1 MENLYKL
8 KEEFLS
14 IWSEEKVKQMTLE
27 QYTNLNKEDSFCY
40 WLESRTTDL
49 GSIWGGSAYKFGVY
63 KRSDISKVVDAD
75 NRRTDGVYAW
85 FIKYGETK
93 EEAFKAV
100 KDIILDIIYAAKN
113 NYIERIDKI
122 DLGPAY
128 KWKIAFLYSDF
139 KVLNIFKYEALKYLS
154 IKNGFDFKKKSSVSV
169 LQKFLLGLKQE
180 NEEYF
185 SFAHKLWKQYE
196 ESSKKEITISITR
209 KQLFVDW
216 LISHQL
222 NTEIADELDELSED
236 VLSNGYFNKHI
247 YECVEF
253 YDIYQLLFQK
263 PISENWDNLY
273 EYYYNFS
280 IEQIKKETGIDLNIN
295 YAIVTVNNSSEYDY
309 FIKNN
314 IWKGD
319 NKNVYDTFVNRF
331 EKGSQLAIYKWEKNQ
346 IKIGALGIVIDNP
359 KNGFE
364 LKVKWNDDFEKFY
377 TKLNSDPNNL
387 DFYQIEQE
395 KGIHKIED
403 IKNVFYKVII
413 NNAPMKQQ
421 IKQPLNQ
428 ILFGAPGTGK
438 TYTTKK
444 LAVEIID
451 GISYDDKNRDFIT
464 DRYEKLSKA
473 EQINF
478 TTFHQSISYEDFVE
492 GIKPVLKS
500 DDESDEDDEKEK
512 KEASIEYEIKNGIF
526 KKMCQ
531 LAEGVTAKVEVVDN
545 VDFQNKDFYKM
556 SLGGKHR
563 LEKHNWSIKNNLIF
577 LGWGGDKDFTELNK
591 IKDWKLF
598 RDTFKKDF
606 PDLVKE
612 TKYVIQAVYIFQ
624 KMKIGDIVVISKGN
638 KIIDAIGIIES
649 EYLYDDTK
657 EIDNYQFRKV
667 KWLATNMNSTTDIF
681 VRKEIS
687 QQTIYQFYND
697 DVKIDAFNE
706 NFKKETKIE
715 EPKKYVLVIDEIN
728 RGNVSSIFGELITLL
743 EKDKRK
749 GVLKPNKEALVV
761 DLPYSNDK
769 FSVPDNLYIIG
780 TMNTADRSVEALDTA
795 LRRRFSF
802 IEMPSKPDLLLTEH
816 ISKGIITDSKGNE
829 INLISILTIINERIE
844 LLIDK
849 DHQIGHSFLINTN
862 SFDELKLVFK
872 DCIIPLLEEYFFG
885 DFGKIG
891 LVIGGEFIRHKNT
904 KPKFP
909 SNFNYGEDN
918 DISSFTDKIVYE
930 FTSFDDWTANTF
942 TSIYE

>member
-27 QYTNLNKEDSFCY
+27 EYTNLEKDNSFCY
-40 WLESRTTDL
+40 WLESKSTTL
-49 GSIWGGSAYKFGVY
+49 GGFGGGSSYKFGIY
-63 KRSDISKVVDAD
+63 KRSNISKSVDAD
-75 NRRTDGVYAW
+75 NRKTDGVYAW

-93 EEAFKAV
+93 EEAFQSIKN
-100 KDIILDIIYAAKN
+100 IILEIIDAVNKN
-113 NYIERIDKI
+113 NLEKI
-122 DLGPAY
+122 DELNLGDAY

-139 KVLNIFKYEALKYLS
+139 SVLNIFKYEALKFLS
-154 IKNGFDFKKKSSVSV
+154 IKNGFNFYKKTPTSVF
-169 LQKFLLGLKQE
+169 QKFLLNLKKSDE
-180 NEEYF
+180 DYF
-185 SFAHKLWKQYE
+185 AFSHKLWRDYE
-196 ESSKKEITISITR
+196 NGNNLEISIANKR
-209 KQLFVDW
+209 KLLFINW
-216 LISHQL
+216 LKL
-222 NTEIADELDELSED
+222 NDLSIEIADELEELSEKVLLNGDFNIFIYDCLEFFD
-236 VLSNGYFNKHI
+236 V
-247 YECVEF
+247 
-253 YDIYQLLFQK
+253 YQLQFYE
-263 PISENWDNLY
+263 PISENWDSLY
-273 EYYYNFS
+273 KYYYHFS
-280 IEQIKKETGIDLNIN
+280 TEQIKNETGIDLSIKYALVKVTDSNELNYFIENGIWNNKLRRNTYESYLNKFTSGNKIAIIDYINGNPIINATGTIIN
-295 YAIVTVNNSSEYDY
+295 YSVSGRISQFKVNWDLS
-309 FIKNN
+309 
-314 IWKGD
+314 
-319 NKNVYDTFVNRF
+319 NVNFPVNLLRHP
-331 EKGSQLAIYKWEKNQ
+331 G
-346 IKIGALGIVIDNP
+346 
-359 KNGFE
+359 
-364 LKVKWNDDFEKFY
+364 
-377 TKLNSDPNNL
+377 TL
-387 DFYQIEQE
+387 DFFEIEP
-395 KGIHKIED
+395 GIYIDGFND
-403 IKNVFYKVII
+403 IKNVFY
-413 NNAPMKQQ
+413 NNNNLPKMT
-421 IKQPLNQ
+421 QPLNQ

-451 GISYDDKNRDFIT
+451 GKDYKDKDRDFIT
-464 DRYEKLSKA
+464 DRYNTLFKA

-500 DDESDEDDEKEK
+500 DVENDEDDEKEK
-512 KEASIEYEIKNGIF
+512 KEVSIEYEIKNGIF

-531 LAEGVTAKVEVVDN
+531 LAEGVTAKVEVIDN
-545 VDFQNKDFYKM
+545 FDFQNKDFYKM

-598 RDTFKKDF
+598 RDKFKKDF

-649 EYLYDDTK
+649 EYFYDDTK

-681 VRKEIS
+681 IRKEIS

-697 DVKIDAFNE
+697 DVKIEAFNE

-749 GVLKPNKEALVV
+749 GVLKPNKETLVV

-769 FSVPDNLYIIG
+769 FSVPDNLHIIG

-802 IEMPSKPDLLLTEH
+802 IEMPSKPELLISEH
-816 ISKGIITDSKGNE
+816 ISKGIITDSEGKE
-829 INLISILTIINERIE
+829 INLISILTNINERIE

-849 DHQIGHSFLINTN
+849 DHQIGHSFFINTN

-872 DCIIPLLEEYFFG
+872 DSIIPLLEEYFFG

-891 LVIGGEFIRHKNT
+891 LVIGGEFIKHKDT

-909 SNFNYGEDN
+909 SNFKYGEDN
-918 DISSFTDKIVYE
+918 DISTFTDKIVYE
-930 FTSFDDWTANTF
+930 FTSFDNWTAKTF

>member
-14 IWSEEKVKQMTLE
+14 VWSEEKVKQMTLE
-27 QYTNLNKEDSFCY
+27 EYTNLDRENSFCY

-63 KRSDISKVVDAD
+63 KRSDVSKVVDAD
-75 NRRTDGVYAW
+75 NRRTDGIYAW
-85 FIKYGETK
+85 FKKYGHTK
-93 EEAFKAV
+93 EEAFESV
-100 KDIILDIIYAAKN
+100 KSIILDIIDAAKN
-113 NYIERIDKI
+113 NNIELIDKI

-169 LQKFLLGLKQE
+169 LQRFLLGLKPE

-196 ESSKKEITISITR
+196 ESSKKEIATSITR

-222 NTEIADELDELSED
+222 NTEIAEELESLSEE
-236 VLSNGYFNKHI
+236 VLANGYFNKSI
-247 YECVEF
+247 YDCIEYEDF
-253 YDIYQLLFQK
+253 YQIMLQNPMDD
-263 PISENWDNLY
+263 NWDNLY
-273 EYYYNFS
+273 EHYFNFS
-280 IEQIKKETGIDLNIN
+280 LEYYKNITGIDLKVN
-295 YAIVTVNNSSEYDY
+295 YALVTVDNVGEYNY
-309 FIKNN
+309 FIENN
-314 IWKGD
+314 IWVGN
-319 NKNVYDTFVNRF
+319 NKNVYDSYVNRF
-331 EKGSQLAIYKWEKNQ
+331 NVGSQLAIYKRENSKL
-346 IKIGALGIVIDNP
+346 KIGAIGTVLSNP
-359 KNGFE
+359 KNGTE
-364 LKVKWNDDFEKFY
+364 LNVKWNIDFEKFLV
-377 TKLNSDPNNL
+377 KINSDPNNL
-387 DFYQIEQE
+387 DFYEIEPE
-395 KGIHKIED
+395 KGKYKIDD
-403 IKNVFYKVII
+403 IKSVFYKIQTTNQSI
-413 NNAPMKQQ
+413 MKH
-421 IKQPLNQ
+421 PLNQ

-451 GISYDDKNRDFIT
+451 GISYNDKDRNFIT
-464 DRYEKLSKA
+464 DRYEKLFKA

-492 GIKPVLKS
+492 GIKPVLKT
-500 DDESDEDDEKEK
+500 DDENDEDDEKEK
-512 KEASIEYEIKNGIF
+512 KESSIEYEIKNGIF

-545 VDFQNKDFYKM
+545 FDFQNKDFYKM

-598 RDTFKKDF
+598 RDKFKKDF

-649 EYLYDDTK
+649 EYFFDDTK
-657 EIDNYQFRKV
+657 EINNYQFRKV

-697 DVKIDAFNE
+697 DVKIEAFNE

-749 GVLKPNKEALVV
+749 GVLKPNKEALAV

-816 ISKGIITDSKGNE
+816 ISKGIITDSEGNE
-829 INLISILTIINERIE
+829 INLISILTNINERIE
-844 LLIDK
+844 ILIDK

-862 SFDELKLVFK
+862 SFDELKLVFINS
-872 DCIIPLLEEYFFG
+872 IIPLLEEYFFG

-891 LVIGGEFIRHKNT
+891 LVIGGEFIKHKDA

-909 SNFNYGEDN
+909 SNFKYGEDN
-918 DISSFTDKIVYE
+918 DISNFTDKIVYE
-930 FTSFDDWTANTF
+930 FTSFANWTAKTF